1 MMVVVGRRRSENDP
15 PSEVVGNG
23 PCFLGSGGAT
33 ILPLGNLR
41 GSYGPALEDGEEGT
55 SGKAPAPPST
65 VSGEHAIL
73 PVGVREDP
81 CCAPQ
86 VGVGKGQLSSGA

>member
-1 MMVVVGRRRSENDP
+1 MMVVVGRRRSENHP

-23 PCFLGSGGAT
+23 PCFLGSGAT
-33 ILPLGNLR
+33 ILPPGNLR

-55 SGKAPAPPST
+55 SGKAPALPST

-81 CCAPQ
+81 CCAPR